1 MTTSFFSQIRTQD
14 QSAPVT
20 LLLNEDT
27 LQLQPDQYRGK
38 TVSQLFAEYGPSLG
52 GDVARINR
60 YVLNG
65 EAVAGDTVVRPGEA
79 IRGSVSSESKGLV

>member
-1 MTTSFFSQIRTQD
+1 MSFFTQIRTQD

-38 TVSQLFAEYGPSLG
+38 TVSQLFAEYGASLG

-65 EAVAGDTVVRPGEA
+65 EAVAGDTVVRPGESV
-79 IRGSVSSESKGLV
+79 RGSVSSESKGLI

>member
-1 MTTSFFSQIRTQD
+1 MSFFTQIRTQD

-38 TVSQLFAEYGPSLG
+38 TVSQLFAEYGASLG

-65 EAVAGDTVVRPGEA
+65 EAVAGDTVVRPGES
-79 IRGSVSSESKGLV
+79 IRGSVSSESKGVA

>member
-1 MTTSFFSQIRTQD
+1 MSFFTQIRTQD

-20 LLLNEDT
+20 LFLNEDT

-38 TVSQLFAEYGPSLG
+38 TVSQLFAEYGASLG

-65 EAVAGDTVVRPGEA
+65 EAVAGDTVVRPGESV
-79 IRGSVSSESKGLV
+79 RGSVSSESKGLI

>member
-1 MTTSFFSQIRTQD
+1 MSFFQQIRTQD

-20 LLLNEDT
+20 LLLNEDS

-38 TVSQLFAEYGPSLG
+38 TVSQLFAEYGASLG

-65 EAVAGDTVVRPGEA
+65 EAVAGDTVVRPGESV
-79 IRGSVSSESKGLV
+79 RGSVNSESKGIA